1 MEKNQT
7 KMEFKKEAIEGV
19 ISIYPKIFGDE
30 RGYFLETFNEIKYQE
45 FIGGNL
51 KFVQDNVS
59 KSSKGVLRGL
69 HFQSPPYD
77 QGKLVFV
84 MHGKVI
90 DVAVDIR
97 KSSPTYGKYVKVLLD
112 SKIKNQLW
120 IPPGFAH
127 GFCALEDE
135 TIFCYKCTN
144 FYSPQHEQSIL
155 WNDSEINIDWENK
168 NPIVSEKDSKAIPF
182 NSFIS
187 PF

>member
-1 MEKNQT
+1 
-7 KMEFKKEAIEGV
+7 
-19 ISIYPKIFGDE
+19 
-30 RGYFLETFNEIKYQE
+30 
-45 FIGGNL
+45 
-51 KFVQDNVS
+51 
-59 KSSKGVLRGL
+59 
-69 HFQSPPYD
+69 
-77 QGKLVFV
+77 

-155 WNDSEINIDWENK
+155 WNDSEINIDWGNK
-168 NPIVSEKDSKAIPF
+168 NPIVSEKDSKAISF
-182 NSFIS
+182 NSFLS